1 MTTVAVMQP
10 YFMPYLGYYRL
21 LQQADIFVAFD
32 CVQFPRRGWVHRN
45 RLHGGNGELAWL
57 TLPIRPGPR
66 SIAIDELVFDD
77 RSEGWWD
84 AAVRRFPA
92 LRSPGAQAAME
103 LAGDVRPGGRAADYL
118 VDQLVR
124 MRDLLG
130 LEASVLRS
138 SDFGLPAELRGEVRI
153 VEICR
158 RLTADRYVNAPGGRA
173 LYDPA
178 RFEAAG
184 IELSFLP
191 DWSGSYASTLERLA
205 IEPVQTLREELALN
219 AGRYGGDDA

>member
-1 MTTVAVMQP
+1 VTTVAVMQP

-21 LQQADIFVAFD
+21 LQQADVFVAFD

-45 RLHGGNGELAWL
+45 RLHGANGELAGL

-66 SIAIDELVFDD
+66 SIAIDELVFDG
-77 RSEGWWD
+77 RAEGWWD

-92 LRSPGAQAAME
+92 LRSPAAPAALD
-103 LAGDVRPGGRAADYL
+103 LAGEVRPGGRVADHL
-118 VDQLVR
+118 VDQLLR

-130 LEASVLRS
+130 LGATVLRS
-138 SDFGLPAELRGEVRI
+138 RDFALPAELRGEARI

-158 RLTADRYVNAPGGRA
+158 RLGANRYLNAPGGRA

-178 RFEAAG
+178 RFAAAG

-191 DWSGSYASTLERLA
+191 DWPGSDASMLERLA
-205 IEPVQTLREELALN
+205 LEPGEALRGELALS
-219 AGRYGGDDA
+219 AGRFGGDDV

>member
-21 LQQADIFVAFD
+21 LQQVDIFVAFD

-45 RLHGGNGELAWL
+45 RLHDGNGELAWL
-57 TLPIRPGPR
+57 TLPIRPAPR
-66 SIAIDELVFDD
+66 SIAIDELVFDGRAD
-77 RSEGWWD
+77 GWWD

-92 LRSPGAQAAME
+92 LRTPGAPAAMAV
-103 LAGDVRPGGRAADYL
+103 AGEVRPGGRVADYL
-118 VDQLVR
+118 VDQLRR
-124 MRDLLG
+124 MRDLLD
-130 LEASVLRS
+130 LRATVRRS
-138 SDFGLPAELRGEVRI
+138 RDFGLPADMRGEARI

-158 RLTADRYVNAPGGRA
+158 RLGADRYLNAPGGRA

-178 RFEAAG
+178 QFEAAG

-191 DWSGSYASTLERLA
+191 DWSGAYTSTLERLA
-205 IEPVQTLREELALN
+205 LEPVGNLREELALS
-219 AGRYGGDDA
+219 AGRCGGDAA